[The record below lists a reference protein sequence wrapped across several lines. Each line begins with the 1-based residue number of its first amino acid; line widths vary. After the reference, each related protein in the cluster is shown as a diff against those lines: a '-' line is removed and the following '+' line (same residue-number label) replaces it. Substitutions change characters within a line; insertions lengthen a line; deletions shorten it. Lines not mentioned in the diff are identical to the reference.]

1 MFSIVNSSL
10 RRRVTIAAAT
20 ATAAPTSNKCNNNI
34 VIAAHQHQRHRGVV
48 RYLSTTNIQSRD
60 KLNAILEEYR
70 RTNFPEELPQRVW
83 KDITKAATKNNR
95 QQRIV
100 LVKPLPP
107 SLPFVAV
114 SAEGIENV
122 LRNIGFGH
130 VMSREEIEELV
141 SEVGGD
147 MTVPSS
153 IDGERHSVMSAT
165 QLFDLISREC
175 PPQIQSPRRAS
186 IGGVVSSI
194 STTQKMAYASSFMMA
209 SSIESSKTSSYVA
222 LA

>member
-1 MFSIVNSSL
+1 MISIVNSSL
-10 RRRVTIAAAT
+10 CRRMTVAAVAAAP
-20 ATAAPTSNKCNNNI
+20 ANNSI
-34 VIAAHQHQRHRGVV
+34 VVAAHQQHPQRHRGV
-48 RYLSTTNIQSRD
+48 RNLSSTNIQSRD
-60 KLNAILEEYR
+60 KLTAILEEYR

-95 QQRIV
+95 QQRVV

-114 SAEGIENV
+114 SAEGIACV
-122 LRNIGFGH
+122 LNNIGFGH
-130 VMSREEIEELV
+130 RMSREEIEELV

-147 MTVPSS
+147 MTIPSS
-153 IDGERHSVMSAT
+153 SDGERHSIMSAT
-165 QLFDLISREC
+165 QLFDLLSREC
-175 PPQIQSPRRAS
+175 PQIQSRVS
-186 IGGVVSSI
+186 VGGVVSSI
-194 STTQKMAYASSFMMA
+194 HASSFMMW

>member
-1 MFSIVNSSL
+1 MISIVNSSL
-10 RRRVTIAAAT
+10 CRRMTVAAVAAAP
-20 ATAAPTSNKCNNNI
+20 ANNSI
-34 VIAAHQHQRHRGVV
+34 VIAAHQQQRHRGV
-48 RYLSTTNIQSRD
+48 RNLSSTNIQSRD
-60 KLNAILEEYR
+60 KLTAILEEYR

-95 QQRIV
+95 QQRVV

-114 SAEGIENV
+114 SAEGIACV
-122 LRNIGFGH
+122 LNNIGFGH
-130 VMSREEIEELV
+130 RMSREEIEELV

-147 MTVPSS
+147 MTIPS
-153 IDGERHSVMSAT
+153 IDGERHSIMSAT
-165 QLFDLISREC
+165 QLFDLLSRGC
-175 PPQIQSPRRAS
+175 PQIQSRVS
-186 IGGVVSSI
+186 VGGVVSSI
-194 STTQKMAYASSFMMA
+194 RTTQTAYASSFMML

>member
-10 RRRVTIAAAT
+10 RRQMTVAAVAV
-20 ATAAPTSNKCNNNI
+20 APANNSI
-34 VIAAHQHQRHRGVV
+34 VIAGHQQQWHRSV
-48 RYLSTTNIQSRD
+48 RNLSSTNIQSRD
-60 KLNAILEEYR
+60 KLTAILEEYR

-95 QQRIV
+95 QQQRVV

-122 LRNIGFGH
+122 LHNIGFGH
-130 VMSREEIEELV
+130 RMSREEIDELV

-147 MTVPSS
+147 MTIPSTN
-153 IDGERHSVMSAT
+153 GERQSIMSAT

-175 PPQIQSPRRAS
+175 CPHNIHSRAS
-186 IGGVVSSI
+186 VGGVVSSI
-194 STTQKMAYASSFMMA
+194 NTTQMAYASSFMMV

>member
-1 MFSIVNSSL
+1 MTVAA
-10 RRRVTIAAAT
+10 VAAAP
-20 ATAAPTSNKCNNNI
+20 ANNSI
-34 VIAAHQHQRHRGVV
+34 VIAAHQQQRHRGV
-48 RYLSTTNIQSRD
+48 RNLSSTNIQSRD
-60 KLNAILEEYR
+60 KLTAILEEYR

-95 QQRIV
+95 QQRVV

-114 SAEGIENV
+114 SAEGIACV
-122 LRNIGFGH
+122 LNNIGFGH
-130 VMSREEIEELV
+130 RMSREEIEELV

-147 MTVPSS
+147 MTIPS
-153 IDGERHSVMSAT
+153 IDGERHSIMSAT
-165 QLFDLISREC
+165 QLFDLLSRGC
-175 PPQIQSPRRAS
+175 PQIQSRVS
-186 IGGVVSSI
+186 VGGVVSSI
-194 STTQKMAYASSFMMA
+194 RTTQTAYASSFMML

>member
-1 MFSIVNSSL
+1 MISIVNSSL
-10 RRRVTIAAAT
+10 RRRMTVAAVAAAP
-20 ATAAPTSNKCNNNI
+20 ANNSI
-34 VIAAHQHQRHRGVV
+34 VIAAHQQQRHRGV
-48 RYLSTTNIQSRD
+48 RNLSSTNIQSRD
-60 KLNAILEEYR
+60 KLTAILEEYR

-95 QQRIV
+95 QQRVV

-114 SAEGIENV
+114 SAEGIACV
-122 LRNIGFGH
+122 LNNIGFGH
-130 VMSREEIEELV
+130 RMSREEIEELV

-147 MTVPSS
+147 MTIPSS
-153 IDGERHSVMSAT
+153 IDGERHSIMSAT
-165 QLFDLISREC
+165 QLFDLLSREC
-175 PPQIQSPRRAS
+175 PQIQSRVS
-186 IGGVVSSI
+186 VGGVVSSI
-194 STTQKMAYASSFMMA
+194 RTTQTAYASSFMML

>member
-10 RRRVTIAAAT
+10 RRRMTVAAVAAAP
-20 ATAAPTSNKCNNNI
+20 ANNSI
-34 VIAAHQHQRHRGVV
+34 VVTAHQQQRHRGVV
-48 RYLSTTNIQSRD
+48 RNLSSTNIQSRD
-60 KLNAILEEYR
+60 KLTAILEEYR

-83 KDITKAATKNNR
+83 KNITKAATKNNR
-95 QQRIV
+95 QQRVV

-130 VMSREEIEELV
+130 HMSREEIEELV
-141 SEVGGD
+141 CEVGGD
-147 MTVPSS
+147 MTIPS

-175 PPQIQSPRRAS
+175 PQLQSRVS
-186 IGGVVSSI
+186 VGGGVLSHSM
-194 STTQKMAYASSFMMA
+194 TQSAYASSFMMA

>member
-10 RRRVTIAAAT
+10 RRQMTVAAVAV
-20 ATAAPTSNKCNNNI
+20 APANNSI
-34 VIAAHQHQRHRGVV
+34 VIAGHQQQWHRSV
-48 RYLSTTNIQSRD
+48 RNLSSTNIQSRD
-60 KLNAILEEYR
+60 KLTAILEEYR

-83 KDITKAATKNNR
+83 KDITKAATKNNK
-95 QQRIV
+95 QQRVV

-107 SLPFVAV
+107 SVPFVAV

-122 LRNIGFGH
+122 LHNIGFGH
-130 VMSREEIEELV
+130 RMSREEIDELV

-147 MTVPSS
+147 MTIPS
-153 IDGERHSVMSAT
+153 INGERQSIMSAT

-175 PPQIQSPRRAS
+175 PQIHSRAS
-186 IGGVVSSI
+186 VGGVVSSI
-194 STTQKMAYASSFMMA
+194 KTTQTAYASSFMMV

>member
-1 MFSIVNSSL
+1 MTVAA
-10 RRRVTIAAAT
+10 VAAAP
-20 ATAAPTSNKCNNNI
+20 ANNSI
-34 VIAAHQHQRHRGVV
+34 VIAAHQQQRHRGV
-48 RYLSTTNIQSRD
+48 RNLSSTNIQSRD
-60 KLNAILEEYR
+60 KLTAILEEYR

-95 QQRIV
+95 QQRVV

-114 SAEGIENV
+114 SAEGIACV
-122 LRNIGFGH
+122 LNNIGFGH
-130 VMSREEIEELV
+130 RMSREEIEELV

-147 MTVPSS
+147 MTIPS
-153 IDGERHSVMSAT
+153 IDGERHSIMSAS
-165 QLFDLISREC
+165 QLFDLLSREC
-175 PPQIQSPRRAS
+175 PQIHSRAS
-186 IGGVVSSI
+186 VGGVVSSI
-194 STTQKMAYASSFMMA
+194 RTTQTAYASSFMML

>member
-10 RRRVTIAAAT
+10 RRQMTVAAVAV
-20 ATAAPTSNKCNNNI
+20 AAPANSI
-34 VIAAHQHQRHRGVV
+34 VIAGHQQRQHRGVV
-48 RYLSTTNIQSRD
+48 RNLSSTNIQSRD
-60 KLNAILEEYR
+60 KLTAILEEYR

-83 KDITKAATKNNR
+83 KDITKAATKNNK
-95 QQRIV
+95 QQRVV

-107 SLPFVAV
+107 SVPFVAV

-122 LRNIGFGH
+122 LHNIGFGH
-130 VMSREEIEELV
+130 RMSREEIDELV

-147 MTVPSS
+147 MTIPSTN
-153 IDGERHSVMSAT
+153 GERQSIMSAT

-175 PPQIQSPRRAS
+175 PQIHSRAS
-186 IGGVVSSI
+186 VGGVISSI
-194 STTQKMAYASSFMMA
+194 KTTQTAYASSFMMV

>member
-10 RRRVTIAAAT
+10 RRQMTVAAVAV
-20 ATAAPTSNKCNNNI
+20 APANNSI
-34 VIAAHQHQRHRGVV
+34 VIAGHQQQWHRSV
-48 RYLSTTNIQSRD
+48 RNLSSTNIQSRD
-60 KLNAILEEYR
+60 KLTAILEEYR

-95 QQRIV
+95 GQQRVV

-107 SLPFVAV
+107 SVPFVAV

-122 LRNIGFGH
+122 LHNIGFGH
-130 VMSREEIEELV
+130 RMSREEIDELV

-147 MTVPSS
+147 MTIPS
-153 IDGERHSVMSAT
+153 INGERQSIMSAT

-175 PPQIQSPRRAS
+175 PQIHSRAS
-186 IGGVVSSI
+186 VGGVVSSI
-194 STTQKMAYASSFMMA
+194 QTTQTAYASSFMMV